1 MLFCVREE
9 RLTEKPDG
17 CYLLAIS
24 NHVAEGSSKLS
35 ADKLVPAH
43 MMGHVL
49 RAGRVSVRKLLIC
62 NRSKHQINTTSQ
74 HAAGPRIVRA

>member
-35 ADKLVPAH
+35 ADNLSLPK
-43 MMGHVL
+43 
-49 RAGRVSVRKLLIC
+49 
-62 NRSKHQINTTSQ
+62 
-74 HAAGPRIVRA
+74 